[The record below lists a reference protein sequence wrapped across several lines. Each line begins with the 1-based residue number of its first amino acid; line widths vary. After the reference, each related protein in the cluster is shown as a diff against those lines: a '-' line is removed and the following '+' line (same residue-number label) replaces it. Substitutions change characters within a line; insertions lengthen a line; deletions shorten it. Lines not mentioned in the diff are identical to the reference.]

1 MIRILKTVC
10 RLIIGFIFCSS
21 GTVLAVNSNL
31 GLSPWDVFHQGLSKI
46 TGISMGQV
54 SIFVGL
60 IVVIAT
66 IFLKLEIGL
75 GTIANM
81 ILIGVF
87 MDVISYTKIIST
99 SHNFFVSLLMLL
111 GSLFTMAIGSYL
123 YIGCEMGCGPRDGLM
138 VALVKKTGKP
148 VGFIRSCIELG
159 VLIIGFILG
168 GSVGIGTLITVF
180 CLGACIQL
188 VFKVLR
194 FDVGKIKHKNIRECF
209 VFFNKCING

>member
-31 GLSPWDVFHQGLSKI
+31 GLSPWDVFHQGLSKM
-46 TGISMGQV
+46 TGLSMGQV

-81 ILIGVF
+81 ILIGV
-87 MDVISYTKIIST
+87 
-99 SHNFFVSLLMLL
+99 
-111 GSLFTMAIGSYL
+111 
-123 YIGCEMGCGPRDGLM
+123 
-138 VALVKKTGKP
+138 LV
-148 VGFIRSCIELG
+148 
-159 VLIIGFILG
+159 IGFMLG

-180 CLGACIQL
+180 GVGACIQL
-188 VFKVLR
+188 VFKILK
-194 FDVGKIKHKNIRECF
+194 FDVGKIKHKNIREYF
-209 VFFNKCING
+209 VFFNKCIYG

>member
-87 MDVISYTKIIST
+87 MDVISYTKIIPT

-138 VALVKKTGKP
+138 VALVKLTGKS
-148 VGFIRSCIELG
+148 VVLIRSCIEIS
-159 VLIIGFILG
+159 VLVIGWLLG
-168 GSVGIGTLITVF
+168 GTVGLGTLITVF
-180 CLGACIQL
+180 GVGSCVQL
-188 VFKVLR
+188 VFKIFK
-194 FDVGKIKHKNIRECF
+194 FDVGKVNHKNIKDGF
-209 VFFNKCING
+209 LFFNKCVNS

>member
-1 MIRILKTVC
+1 MKRILKIVC

-31 GLSPWDVFHQGLSKI
+31 GLSPWDVFHQGLSKM
-46 TGISMGQV
+46 TGLSMGQV

-66 IFLKLEIGL
+66 SNNFLL
-75 GTIANM
+75 
-81 ILIGVF
+81 
-87 MDVISYTKIIST
+87 
-99 SHNFFVSLLMLL
+99 SLLMLM
-111 GSLFTMAIGSYL
+111 GSLVTMAIGSYL

-194 FDVGKIKHKNIRECF
+194 IDVGKIKHKNIRECF

>member
-1 MIRILKTVC
+1 MKRILKIVC

-31 GLSPWDVFHQGLSKI
+31 GLSPWDVFHQGLSKM
-46 TGISMGQV
+46 TGLSMGQV

-81 ILIGVF
+81 ILIGV
-87 MDVISYTKIIST
+87 
-99 SHNFFVSLLMLL
+99 
-111 GSLFTMAIGSYL
+111 
-123 YIGCEMGCGPRDGLM
+123 
-138 VALVKKTGKP
+138 LV
-148 VGFIRSCIELG
+148 
-159 VLIIGFILG
+159 IGFMLG

-194 FDVGKIKHKNIRECF
+194 FDMGKIKHKNIRECF

>member
-1 MIRILKTVC
+1 MKRILKTVC

-31 GLSPWDVFHQGLSKI
+31 GLSPWDVFHQGLSKM
-46 TGISMGQV
+46 TGLSMGQV

-60 IVVIAT
+60 IVVIPT
-66 IFLKLEIGL
+66 SNNFLL
-75 GTIANM
+75 
-81 ILIGVF
+81 
-87 MDVISYTKIIST
+87 
-99 SHNFFVSLLMLL
+99 SLLMLM
-111 GSLFTMAIGSYL
+111 GSLVTMAIGSYL

-148 VGFIRSCIELG
+148 VGFIRSCI
-159 VLIIGFILG
+159 
-168 GSVGIGTLITVF
+168 
-180 CLGACIQL
+180 QL
-188 VFKVLR
+188 VFKILK

>member
-87 MDVISYTKIIST
+87 MDVISYTKIIPT

-148 VGFIRSCIELG
+148 VGFIRSCI
-159 VLIIGFILG
+159 
-168 GSVGIGTLITVF
+168 
-180 CLGACIQL
+180 QL
-188 VFKVLR
+188 VFKILK

>member
-1 MIRILKTVC
+1 MQKIIKVVC
-10 RLIIGFIFCSS
+10 RLLLGFMFCAFS
-21 GTVLAVNSNL
+21 TVLALKSNL
-31 GLSPWDVFHQGLSKI
+31 GLSPWDVFHQGISNK
-46 TGISMGQV
+46 TGLTIGQV
-54 SIFVGL
+54 SILVGI
-60 IVVIAT
+60 IVVGIT
-66 IFLKLEIGL
+66 VLLKLEIGL

-81 ILIGVF
+81 IIIGF
-87 MDVISYTKIIST
+87 FTDIIINTGIIQTST
-99 SHNFFVSLLMLL
+99 NLFTGVLMLI
-111 GSLFTMAIGSYL
+111 GSLFCMAIGSYL
-123 YIGCEMGCGPRDGLM
+123 YIGCELGCGPRDGLM

-159 VLIIGFILG
+159 VLVIGFILG